1 MDFILRRM
9 IADVSAWYDLYYL
22 AAPIMLEQTKQ
33 LHVSVL
39 QGLYDPERFKSG
51 CDPDAERIALFTET
65 QQAVDKIR
73 RATWI

>member
-22 AAPIMLEQTKQ
+22 AGPIMLERAKQ
-33 LHVSVL
+33 LHVNVL

-51 CDPDAERIALFTET
+51 CDPDAERITLLTET
-65 QQAVDKIR
+65 QQAVDKIKE
-73 RATWI
+73 ALD